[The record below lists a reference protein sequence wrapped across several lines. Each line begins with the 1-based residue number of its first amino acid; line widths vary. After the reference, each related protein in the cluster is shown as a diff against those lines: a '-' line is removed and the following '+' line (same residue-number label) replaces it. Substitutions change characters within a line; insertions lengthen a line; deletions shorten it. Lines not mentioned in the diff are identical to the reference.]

1 MATTAGDI
9 YVRSGATG
17 AFTAVEYVQGGW
29 TTVASSSDMTS
40 IDTTRLKDGQI
51 IWVESEEQLYL
62 TRKFVA
68 FETPGYSG
76 TDDSASFST
85 TNLGISGGGSG
96 DITSVVAGDGLS
108 GGASTGDAT
117 LTLNTSSQ
125 HFIDAVNALSAGG
138 IFAETGSIQSTTN
151 NLEITGSLEIGGGLF
166 KLTPFTTTP
175 TAEEGAMFYSA
186 SNFYLGFE

>member
-1 MATTAGDI
+1 MPTTAGDI

-40 IDTTRLKDGQI
+40 IDHSRLKDGQI
-51 IWVESEEQLYL
+51 VWVESETQLYV

-85 TNLGISGGGSG
+85 TNLGITGGGGGSG
-96 DITSVVAGDGLS
+96 DITSVVAGDGLG

-117 LTLNTSSQ
+117 LRLDTSSA
-125 HFIDAVNALSAGG
+125 HFINAVNELEL
-138 IFAETGSIQSTTN
+138 FQQTGSVYSTTN
-151 NLEITGSLEIGGGLF
+151 DLEVTGSFTIADGLF
-166 KLTPFTTTP
+166 KLKEFETTP
-175 TAEEGAMFYSA
+175 TAEAGAMYYSA
-186 SNFYLGFE
+186 SNFYFGVD